1 MQVERK
7 TLKKSAWTFLA
18 VVDRKKFAGK
28 ENKNDLRY
36 ISGKRCRRCVVFS
49 RGKLLKKNLT
59 ETYRLRRR
67 GKRRTQ
73 RGFFSR

>member
-28 ENKNDLRY
+28 ENKND
-36 ISGKRCRRCVVFS
+36 V
-49 RGKLLKKNLT
+49 
-59 ETYRLRRR
+59 RLFQVRAAGGAWSFRAVNY
-67 GKRRTQ
+67 
-73 RGFFSR
+73 